1 MQNIIGIDL
10 GGTNIESALVALDG
24 KIIKKYEISTEA
36 KKGTKTV
43 INNIFS
49 SIKHVKQGK
58 IIGIGIGAP
67 GPLDYKTGTVLNPV
81 NLPFRNIPLKKII
94 QNKFKTKVFLDNDA
108 NCFTIAE
115 AVFGQGKKY
124 ENVVGIT
131 LGTGVGGGIII
142 NKKIYHGRNNAAEL
156 GHMTINHDGPKSRC
170 KNHGCIET
178 HIGARGITAIWK
190 ELSKGQHFPARLP
203 ASTPSSNPYSIYKLA
218 VKGNKKAIET
228 YKKMGYYLGIGLT
241 NIIYALDPD
250 MIVIG
255 GKISNSWK
263 FFSKTMNK
271 TVRDRYFSKPCP
283 IIKSKLKEAGILGAA
298 ALVLENK

>member
-81 NLPFRNIPLKKII
+81 NLPFRNVALKKII

-156 GHMTINHDGPKSRC
+156 GHMTINYDGPKSRC
-170 KNHGCIET
+170 RNNGCIET
-178 HIGARGITAIWK
+178 HIGARGII
-190 ELSKGQHFPARLP
+190 SIYNG
-203 ASTPSSNPYSIYKLA
+203 SNPYSIYKLA

>member
-81 NLPFRNIPLKKII
+81 NLPFRNVPLKKII

-156 GHMTINHDGPKSRC
+156 GHMTINYDGPKSRC
-170 KNHGCIET
+170 RNNGCIET
-178 HIGARGITAIWK
+178 HIGARGII
-190 ELSKGQHFPARLP
+190 SIYNG
-203 ASTPSSNPYSIYKLA
+203 SNPYSIYKLA

-298 ALVLENK
+298 ALVLERK